1 MLRTAFAFLFLCALS
16 ASAQAALPHTLRAC
30 GDAAEFPP
38 ALFRDRLIGVARG
51 IDVDVLK
58 RVLEPAGY
66 QVEVD
71 LLPWARCIL
80 LGERGDYQIVLDG
93 VHSPRRDRAFLFPP
107 SHYGLTPIFLWLRK
121 EPAPDVGSAA
131 ALAQHR
137 ICSQADYNYEPYG
150 VPAAM
155 ITNRART
162 IDDAAAMLKLGRC
175 EVMLQNVE
183 VLRAHHALGGPDY
196 LGDPELAGATPGWTR
211 RVDFHFM
218 VGRGLHDGPRLV
230 ALLTRGIESLKRD
243 GELDRIRAKY
253 QNR

>member
-1 MLRTAFAFLFLCALS
+1 MPRSAFAFLVSCLLC

-30 GDAAEFPP
+30 GDGSEFPP
-38 ALFRDRLIGVARG
+38 ALFRDRLTGAARG
-51 IDVDVLK
+51 IDVDVLR

-66 QVEVD
+66 RVEVE
-71 LLPWARCIL
+71 LIPWARCVL

-93 VHSPRRDRAFLFPP
+93 VRSPRRERAFRFAA
-107 SHYGLTPIFLWLRK
+107 SHYGFTPILLWLRK
-121 EPAPDVGSAA
+121 GPPPDLSSVR
-131 ALAQHR
+131 ALARHR

-150 VPAAM
+150 LPAAM

-175 EVMLQNVE
+175 AVMLQNVE

-196 LGDPELAGATPGWTR
+196 LGDPDLASATPAWMR
-211 RVDFHFM
+211 RVDFYFM
-218 VGRGLHDGPRLV
+218 VGRGLAHGPELA